1 MFEIQTTLH
10 SKAHGKWDLAGG
22 VKVMFTFMQRVSRRK
37 LAGTGFVLLAAPS
50 YFVAAAILKY
60 GFGVGLFFDPLAV
73 FFADPQRLRFLNL
86 VLTPVLF
93 FGGSLLA
100 LALNLYAILRRR
112 AENGPRPMLSN
123 ILAVLV
129 SFSLLVAITTYG
141 YLENFT
147 RR

>member
-1 MFEIQTTLH
+1 MIGALRKVSG
-10 SKAHGKWDLAGG
+10 SKIAWL
-22 VKVMFTFMQRVSRRK
+22 
-37 LAGTGFVLLAAPS
+37 GFALISTPL
-50 YFVAAAILKY
+50 YFVTAAVLKY
-60 GFGVGLFFDPLAV
+60 GFGLGLLFDPLAA

-100 LALNLYAILRRR
+100 LALNVYVMLRRR
-112 AENGPRPMLSN
+112 AEHGLNQWLN
-123 ILAVLV
+123 FVVVLM
-129 SFSLLVAITTYG
+129 SFSLLVVMTTYG

>member
-1 MFEIQTTLH
+1 MLT
-10 SKAHGKWDLAGG
+10 
-22 VKVMFTFMQRVSRRK
+22 VMQRVSGKK
-37 LAGTGFVLLAAPS
+37 LAAAGLVLLIAPF

-60 GFGVGLFFDPLAV
+60 GFGVGIFFDPLAA

-86 VLTPVLF
+86 VLTPILF

-100 LALNLYAILRRR
+100 LGLSLYAVLVRR
-112 AENGPRPMLSN
+112 AENGPKGKLPN
-123 ILAVLV
+123 LV
-129 SFSLLVAITTYG
+129 VVTISVSLLVVMTAYG

>member
-1 MFEIQTTLH
+1 MKTGLQ
-10 SKAHGKWDLAGG
+10 
-22 VKVMFTFMQRVSRRK
+22 QVSRSK
-37 LAGTGFVLLAAPS
+37 LAWLGFALVIPPF
-50 YFVAAAILKY
+50 YFVAAAVLKY
-60 GFGVGLFFDPLAV
+60 GIGVGLFFDPLAA

-100 LALNLYAILRRR
+100 LGLNLYGLVSGRD
-112 AENGPRPMLSN
+112 ENGFRLRVPNFLV
-123 ILAVLV
+123 VLT
-129 SFSLLVAITTYG
+129 SFSLLAVMTIYG

>member
-1 MFEIQTTLH
+1 MVSALQ
-10 SKAHGKWDLAGG
+10 
-22 VKVMFTFMQRVSRRK
+22 QVSRAK
-37 LAGTGFVLLAAPS
+37 LAWLGFALIIPPF
-50 YFVAAAILKY
+50 YFVAAAVLKY
-60 GFGVGLFFDPLAV
+60 GFGVGLFFDPLAA

-100 LALNLYAILRRR
+100 LGLNLYALVSGRH
-112 AENGPRPMLSN
+112 ENGFRLRVPNLLVV
-123 ILAVLV
+123 LA
-129 SFSLLVAITTYG
+129 SFSLLAVMTIYG